1 MTGTKTMRGCALAAR
16 LGFLFAAV
24 GCVAGGWSATV
35 STNDAG
41 VVTIDVA
48 AGETYAHVPCL
59 ASDVSSVVKTGAGT
73 ATFGVAASGF
83 SGTIELREGVADFA
97 VDGAYGKADV
107 NVADGAQMLVS
118 HAGKGQQ
125 VVSVYGTVTIRGAG
139 PDGTGALVYS
149 NSAMGDNLFKKIVL
163 AGDATMGGKR
173 FGALE
178 VDFQGHVLTW
188 VGSNMMALNSTWR
201 NVGGYVHRGTAD
213 MCFQLVTFG
222 DATAVNAPFTLAAT
236 EGGHISFWNC
246 WTAVPM
252 ALTVAESSRIAANS
266 GTGRGCNVWSGPIE
280 IAAGRTLQVGANG
293 TDKSLRLSGAIGG
306 AGALKSQNSGIVYLD
321 NPGNSWTGGLEVP
334 SGCVYAPAP
343 SVLPGWQT
351 PERIRL
357 TGGALVAVVGKPLSG
372 LSVQDTWTA
381 DDVRTLM
388 ANVGAAVNQDTSVGF
403 HVEAGGDFTYPH
415 SVSTNVSKYGAGAL
429 RLTGGT
435 SNRSSFDVEGGTA
448 VLSGDVARDFQNFVQ
463 HNDGVVLHEAG
474 DTTVAGYVRVANRTS
489 NRCAFRQTGG
499 SFDAVGGD
507 FYMAEA
513 VGSRGS
519 FEVLGGAAALRGAM
533 YVAKATNTFGAIV
546 QKGGVFKL
554 KSDVMILGV
563 SGDAVMYVGGG
574 TNDHMYASTYGAM
587 TAFMGM
593 GRHGSSTLTVDG
605 TGTLFRVNGLVMGY
619 HDSPQTNVLNVTG
632 GGVFSSARFYAESY
646 GDKAS
651 HSNGVFNVV
660 NVDGGVIRPLFGWGW
675 NHQGGTYHVRDVQKW
690 VVYENGMT
698 LDTSVCSNNTM
709 ATPAEHQFSDGIL
722 APTGKGVVSIA
733 LPDSDAFRKEV
744 YTTPARVR
752 IFDTT
757 GWGAT
762 AFADFDPKTGT
773 LAGVKVTSRGC
784 DYSDAPT
791 VLIDSADGK
800 KTYVCTCKLAVNVGG
815 GLTKRGAQLATLF
828 GTNTYVGATCV
839 EEGMLKFHAAENVP
853 TNSHMRVKA
862 GATLQL
868 PCATPLKSIGGTGRI
883 AGGDVTLTA
892 GCVADAADLNA
903 KAKLTVEGAVSFAA
917 AAVVSL
923 ADPENLAQGPSRWP
937 LVTATEAIEGTPA
950 LDRTTLPAPFG
961 VSFSADRKTLYL
973 TYPNATLIVFR

>member
-1 MTGTKTMRGCALAAR
+1 MIGTKTMRGGVLARR
-16 LGFLFAAV
+16 LGVLCAVV
-24 GCVAGGWSATV
+24 GCVAGGRSATV

-41 VVTIDVA
+41 VVTIGVA
-48 AGETYAHVPCL
+48 TGETYAYPSAL

-118 HAGKGQQ
+118 HPGKGQQ
-125 VVSVYGTVTIRGAG
+125 IVSVYGTVTICGSG

-163 AGDATMGGKR
+163 AGDATMGGRR
-173 FGALE
+173 FGSLE
-178 VDFQGHVLTW
+178 LDFQGHVLTW
-188 VGSNMMALNSTWR
+188 AGTNMMALNSTWR
-201 NVGGYVHRGTAD
+201 NVGGYVHKGTAD
-213 MCFQLVTFG
+213 MCFQSVTFG
-222 DATAVNAPFTLAAT
+222 DATAADAPFTLAAT
-236 EGGHISFWNC
+236 QGGYVSFWSC
-246 WTAVPM
+246 WTPVPM
-252 ALTVAESSRIAANS
+252 ALTVAEDSRIVANS
-266 GTGRGCNVWSGPIE
+266 GGYRNCNVWSGPILVE
-280 IAAGRTLQVGANG
+280 AGRTLQVGASG
-293 TDKSLRLSGAIGG
+293 TDRSLRISGAIGG
-306 AGALKSQNSGIVYLD
+306 AGTLKSTGSGILYLD

-334 SGCVYAPAP
+334 AGCAYAPAP
-343 SVLPGWQT
+343 SVLPEWQT

-388 ANVGAAVNQDTSVGF
+388 ANVAAAVNTDTSVGF
-403 HVEAGGDFTYPH
+403 HVEAGVDFTYPH
-415 SVSTNVSKYGAGAL
+415 PVSTNVSKYGAGAL

-435 SNRSSFDVEGGTA
+435 SNRSSFDVEEGK
-448 VLSGDVARDFQNFVQ
+448 VILSGDVVRDFQNFIQ
-463 HNDGVVLHEAG
+463 HNGGVVLHESGETA
-474 DTTVAGYVRVANRTS
+474 VAGMIRIANRTS

-499 SFDAVGGD
+499 SFEAIGGN

-513 VGSRGS
+513 VASRGS
-519 FEVLGGAAALRGAM
+519 FEVLDGVSALRGAM
-533 YVAKATNTFGAIV
+533 YVAKGTNTFGAVV

-554 KSDVMILGV
+554 NSDVMNLGE

-587 TAFMGM
+587 TAFMGT

-605 TGTLFRVNGLVMGY
+605 TGTLFRVNGLVMGA
-619 HDSPQTNVLNVTG
+619 HDSPQTNVLNVAN

-646 GDKAS
+646 GNAS
-651 HSNGVFNVV
+651 PFSNGVFNVV

-675 NHQGGTYHVRDVQKW
+675 NHQGGTYHARDVGKW

-709 ATPAEHQFSDGIL
+709 SYATEHQFSDSIL

-733 LPDSDAFRKEV
+733 LPDSDAFRKET
-744 YTTPARVR
+744 YTMPARVR
-752 IFDTT
+752 IFDAA

-762 AFADFDPKTGT
+762 AFADFDPETGT
-773 LAGVKVTSRGC
+773 LSGVKVTSRGC
-784 DYSDAPT
+784 DYSESPT
-791 VLIDSADGK
+791 VLLDSADGT
-800 KTYVCTCKLAVNVGG
+800 KTYVCTCKVAPNAGG
-815 GLTKRGAQLATLF
+815 GLTKRGAQLATLY
-828 GTNTYVGATCV
+828 GTNTYTGATCV
-839 EEGMLKFHAAENVP
+839 EEGMLKFNAAGNVP

-868 PCATPLKSIGGTGRI
+868 PCATPLKSIGGAGRI
-883 AGGDVTLTA
+883 AGGAVTLTS
-892 GCVADAADLNA
+892 GYVADAADLNA
-903 KAKLTVEGAVSFAA
+903 KAKLTVEGAVTFADG
-917 AAVVSL
+917 AAVGLS
-923 ADPENLAQGPSRWP
+923 DPENLAQGPSRWP
-937 LVTATEAIEGTPA
+937 LVTSANAIDGTPA
-950 LDRTTLPAPFG
+950 VDRTTLPAPFG